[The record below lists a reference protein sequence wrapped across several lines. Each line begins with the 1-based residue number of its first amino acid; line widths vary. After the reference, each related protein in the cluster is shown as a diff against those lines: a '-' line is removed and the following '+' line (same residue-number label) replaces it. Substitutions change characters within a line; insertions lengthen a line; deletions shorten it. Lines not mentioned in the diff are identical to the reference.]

1 MHRLRIIFGSETL
14 NIAFSDLNLI
24 AFEAH
29 PYSQVIKPLNHS
41 ARTLP
46 LRRLPFNP
54 ARA

>member
-29 PYSQVIKPLNHS
+29 PQDQIVK
-41 ARTLP
+41 
-46 LRRLPFNP
+46 PFNHCVINSI
-54 ARA
+54 